1 MNIPKNFFYT
11 SDHEWAQVD
20 GETATI
26 GLTAHAVEQLG
37 GVTFIELPAEGEELT
52 QFKPFAEIESVKAV
66 SDIYAPVS
74 GRVVEINQDLSTAPD
89 AIEQDPYGNGW
100 ICRIEISDAGEIE
113 DLMSADEYAKY
124 LEQDG

>member
-1 MNIPKNFFYT
+1 
-11 SDHEWAQVD
+11 
-20 GETATI
+20 
-26 GLTAHAVEQLG
+26 LG